1 MSGTWINAC
10 IFLCNVH
17 IIERSVFP
25 SVPFTLFLDMKTQ
38 SFGAGAHRNR
48 RASPPGSIEET
59 CGCGTEGPG
68 LVTGIGRSDWWLNL
82 MILKVF
88 FFEPKCFY
96 ELQLPS
102 GIPIALFRCSH
113 AGGHGCHS
121 QEAASS
127 ARWVVLQGTQLA
139 WESPLEAEWPVRPC
153 LDAVRGLSSGDLPEV
168 T

>member
-38 SFGAGAHRNR
+38 SFGTGAHRNR

-88 FFEPKCFY
+88 FFFWAQVFLWASAAFRNSHCLVQVQPCWRSRLPFPGGS
-96 ELQLPS
+96 QLCPVGSAAGHSAGLGKPS
-102 GIPIALFRCSH
+102 GSWVTGEAMPRC
-113 AGGHGCHS
+113 C
-121 QEAASS
+121 
-127 ARWVVLQGTQLA
+127 
-139 WESPLEAEWPVRPC
+139 
-153 LDAVRGLSSGDLPEV
+153 
-168 T
+168 